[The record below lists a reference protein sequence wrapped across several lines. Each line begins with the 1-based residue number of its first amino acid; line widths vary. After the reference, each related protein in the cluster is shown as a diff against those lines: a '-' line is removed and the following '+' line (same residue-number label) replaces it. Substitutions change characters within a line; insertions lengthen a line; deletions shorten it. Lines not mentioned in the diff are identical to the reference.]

1 MLVSAVVKNE
11 LNWLKDAYTWSNV
24 QCCVHNLIVGKLWME
39 QVGTME
45 ICSHASGQRAQLTF
59 KQAGSNGKDLHR
71 VEGFIFDKQKHKQFF
86 LYGKWTEFLK
96 CTDNNSY
103 EEYLKENGSKHHS
116 CNSKSSKSPN
126 DSPSHTSKKV
136 LQKLNSLKL
145 SSFKSMS
152 VAESM
157 DDPTEIPEV
166 SVPRSD
172 SAYSI
177 DIPNSTL
184 IWKVNPRPQHSSD
197 YYQFTEFAMSL
208 NELETD
214 MEKTLCPT
222 DSRLRPD
229 IRKLEQGD
237 IDGAA
242 IEKTRLEEKQRA
254 ANKNMKTKKIEWKP
268 RWFDQGINPYN
279 KQEDWIFNGKYWGR
293 QYTDPEIF

>member
-1 MLVSAVVKNE
+1 
-11 LNWLKDAYTWSNV
+11 
-24 QCCVHNLIVGKLWME
+24 ME
-39 QVGTME
+39 QVGNME
-45 ICSHASGQRAQLTF
+45 ICSHASGHRAQLTF
-59 KQAGSNGKDLHR
+59 KQAGNNGKDLHR
-71 VEGFIFDKQKHKQFF
+71 VEGFIFDKQKQKQFF

-103 EEYLKENGSKHHS
+103 EEYVKENGSKQHS
-116 CNSKSSKSPN
+116 SNSKYMKSPN
-126 DSPSHTSKKV
+126 DSPSHASKKV
-136 LQKLNSLKL
+136 LQKLSSLKL

-157 DDPTEIPEV
+157 DEPSEVPEN

-172 SAYSI
+172 STYSI

-184 IWKVNPRPQHSSD
+184 IWKVNPRPPQSCD

-208 NELETD
+208 NELELD
-214 MEKTLCPT
+214 MQKTLCPT

-242 IEKTRLEEKQRA
+242 IEKTRLEEKQRS
-254 ANKNMKTKKIEWKP
+254 ANKSMKSKKVDWKP
-268 RWFDQGINPYN
+268 R
-279 KQEDWIFNGKYWGR
+279 
-293 QYTDPEIF
+293 

>member
-1 MLVSAVVKNE
+1 
-11 LNWLKDAYTWSNV
+11 
-24 QCCVHNLIVGKLWME
+24 ME
-39 QVGTME
+39 QVGNME
-45 ICSHASGQRAQLTF
+45 ICSHASGHRAQLTF
-59 KQAGSNGKDLHR
+59 KQAGNNGKDLHR
-71 VEGFIFDKQKHKQFF
+71 VEGFIFDKQKQKQFF

-103 EEYLKENGSKHHS
+103 EEYVKENGSKQHS
-116 CNSKSSKSPN
+116 SNSKYMKSPN
-126 DSPSHTSKKV
+126 DSPSHASKKV
-136 LQKLNSLKL
+136 LQKLSSLKL

-157 DDPTEIPEV
+157 DEPSEVPEN

-172 SAYSI
+172 STYSI

-184 IWKVNPRPQHSSD
+184 IWKVNPRPPQSCD

-208 NELETD
+208 NELELD
-214 MEKTLCPT
+214 MQKTLCPT

-242 IEKTRLEEKQRA
+242 IEKTRLEEKQRS
-254 ANKNMKTKKIEWKP
+254 ANKSMKSKKVDWKP
-268 RWFDQGINPYN
+268 RWFDQGTNPYN
-279 KQEDWIFNGKYWGR
+279 KQEDWIFNGKYWNR